1 MEKKQSKGI
10 LWRVLFVISALLM
23 FAVLELGKHTVW
35 GWILTALLLAC
46 FWFLRATR
54 WKTFSAGK
62 RILAWIGVLGIGF
75 AAILWISW
83 PPVQAVPAVKGAFP
97 EKTGVIHVAQGDLT
111 GVVTAD
117 GQVEVY
123 AGIPYAQPPVGEL
136 RWKGAAACAALGGR
150 PGGGSFQTHVHADA
164 GSSDLR
170 FPGTDHRLS

>member
-75 AAILWISW
+75 AAILWKT
-83 PPVQAVPAVKGAFP
+83 VPAFPVFMPTVPGA
-97 EKTGVIHVAQGDLT
+97 G
-111 GVVTAD
+111 
-117 GQVEVY
+117 
-123 AGIPYAQPPVGEL
+123 
-136 RWKGAAACAALGGR
+136 
-150 PGGGSFQTHVHADA
+150 
-164 GSSDLR
+164 
-170 FPGTDHRLS
+170 